1 MRKAI
6 VGRPGE
12 DGLSV
17 EQRKRLTIAV
27 ELVANPSIVFMDE
40 PTSGMWGPPP
50 VDHEEPTQ
58 KSAWG
63 HTRLFSGMVVLGVHL
78 QVKWLWKQPSN
89 NWPGVQSATH
99 LEQTGTLVANIRV
112 LTTKQLQLSMTVCDT
127 VNIGRTTALFADAI
141 AALCRLRCKSSCNC
155 LVGHEQH
162 CEFRQ
167 DHCVRARLVR
177 FVQH

>member
-1 MRKAI
+1 MNQVISLVELDSMRKAI

-78 QVKWLWKQPSN
+78 QVKRGGNSPQTI
-89 NWPGVQSATH
+89 G
-99 LEQTGTLVANIRV
+99 LEYR
-112 LTTKQLQLSMTVCDT
+112 
-127 VNIGRTTALFADAI
+127 
-141 AALCRLRCKSSCNC
+141 
-155 LVGHEQH
+155 
-162 CEFRQ
+162 
-167 DHCVRARLVR
+167 
-177 FVQH
+177 VQHILSRQAHLLLTSGS